1 MGTRVRLVGLPRLKA
16 LAGKAVIEGT
26 VNVLPP
32 LFRNVSFS
40 LLATFI
46 CTVPKSIS
54 VLFTTGTGGGNVPL
68 PVVVMVRL
76 PALLLMVMV
85 AERLPSAV
93 GLKVIDSDRL

>member
-1 MGTRVRLVGLPRLKA
+1 MVVW
-16 LAGKAVIEGT
+16 VVMEVMIS
-26 VNVLPP
+26 VLPP
-32 LFRNVSFS
+32 LFRNISF
-40 LLATFI
+40 LLLTTFI

-54 VLFTTGTGGGNVPL
+54 VLFTTSTGGGSVPL
-68 PVVVMVRL
+68 PVVLMVRL